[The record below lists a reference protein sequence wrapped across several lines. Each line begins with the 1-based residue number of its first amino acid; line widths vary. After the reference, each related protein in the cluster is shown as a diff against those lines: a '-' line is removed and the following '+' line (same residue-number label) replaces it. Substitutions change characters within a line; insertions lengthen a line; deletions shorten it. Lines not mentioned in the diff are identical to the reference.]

1 MKINYAPNSSNLLTF
16 HDKIPAFLNG
26 SDTPRHYLER
36 CLETLSEREPH
47 IRAFVTLS
55 LERARITAD
64 HSSKRYQD
72 GRPLSPLDGMPY
84 ALKDVFETEDMPMQ
98 LGSRLFEGY
107 ETGWDSACAY
117 FLRRGGAVLVGKTV
131 LTEFAFGEPGPTRNA
146 WDTERTPGGSSSGSG
161 AAVGAS
167 MVAMAIGT
175 QVRGS
180 VLRPACFNG
189 TWALKPSFGSM
200 NLGGGFPSPP
210 SVAHLGILGG
220 SLADT
225 WVSACWLSQNAGGAP
240 GHPSLRGVTSL
251 PTAQKPKR
259 LARLDTPGWDQTSGE
274 TRAIFDE
281 MILKLKRTGVEIL
294 DRTDDPELEQYE
306 QDLVELRKTME
317 VILTFEG
324 RWPLMMY
331 ADRSPELIGPRV
343 LDRAHAAD
351 DVTRDQYENALKWSE
366 GARLRHEALASK
378 YDGFVT
384 LNSIGPAPR
393 GLPVGNTVYGEQS
406 SVLGIPA
413 LNMPLLA
420 QDGMPLGVQLLGYFR
435 RDVEIVAMAHW
446 ILHSMSQ
453 KESQE

>member
-1 MKINYAPNSSNLLTF
+1 MKTEYAPESANLLTF
-16 HDKIPAFLNG
+16 YDKIPAFEDG
-26 SDTPRHYLER
+26 SDSPRRYLER
-36 CLETLSEREPH
+36 CLETLSDREPDLH
-47 IRAFVTLS
+47 AFVTLC
-55 LERARITAD
+55 LDRARQTAD
-64 HSSKRYQD
+64 EASQRYKD
-72 GRPLSPLDGMPY
+72 GQPLSPLDGMPY
-84 ALKDVFETEDMPMQ
+84 ALKDVFETEDMPLQ

-146 WDTERTPGGSSSGSG
+146 WDTARTPGGSSSGAG

-167 MVAMAIGT
+167 MVPMAIGT

-225 WVSACWLSQNAGGAP
+225 WISSCWLSQNAGAVP
-240 GHPSLRGVTSL
+240 GHPSLRGPTSL
-251 PTAQKPKR
+251 PAAKKPKR
-259 LARLDTPGWDQTSGE
+259 LARLDTAGWEETPDD
-274 TRAIFDE
+274 TRAIFDD
-281 MILKLKRTGVEIL
+281 MIQKLKQAGVDIAN
-294 DRTDDPELEQYE
+294 RTDDPELERYE
-306 QDLVELRKTME
+306 QDLIELRKAME
-317 VILTFEG
+317 AILTYEG

-331 ADRSPELIGPRV
+331 ADRSPELMGTRV
-343 LDRAHAAD
+343 LGRARAAAAD
-351 DVTRDQYENALKWSE
+351 DVTREQYEDALIWSE
-366 GARLRHEALASK
+366 GARVRHEALASK

-384 LNSIGPAPR
+384 LNAVGPAPE
-393 GLPVGNTVYGEQS
+393 GMPVGNTVYGEQS

-435 RDVEIVAMAHW
+435 QDVELIAIAHW
-446 ILHSMSQ
+446 ILHSMSG
-453 KESQE
+453 KEG